1 MMLSSKGSSDTCI
14 SEMLAHIPSCCFH
27 SATSALGTF
36 PSPYDLRTGPGSI
49 SNEISGLIGASP
61 PIYPRE
67 VVVRGMQMRHPSN
80 LLPAPPLV
88 TCLSVLRRR
97 VTGS

>member
-49 SNEISGLIGASP
+49 SNAINGLTGSSP
-61 PIYPRE
+61 PIKDKE
-67 VVVRGMQMRHPSN
+67 VVVQGKNIGIP
-80 LLPAPPLV
+80 
-88 TCLSVLRRR
+88 
-97 VTGS
+97 